1 MTSIAPLEPLPIE
14 LEDDDRLASLKI
26 KSSPRFTYPNVYPV
40 PPA

>member
-14 LEDDDRLASLKI
+14 LEDDKLASLKV

>member
-14 LEDDDRLASLKI
+14 PDDDKLESLKI
-26 KSSPRFTYPNVYPV
+26 KSSPRFTYPNVYPE

>member
-14 LEDDDRLASLKI
+14 PDVDKLESLKI